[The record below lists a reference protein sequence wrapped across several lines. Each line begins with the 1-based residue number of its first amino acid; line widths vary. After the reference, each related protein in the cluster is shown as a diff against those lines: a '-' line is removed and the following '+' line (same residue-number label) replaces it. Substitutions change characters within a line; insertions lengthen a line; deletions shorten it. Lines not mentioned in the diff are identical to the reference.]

1 MSGYTTAA
9 TLIADAMH
17 QAYQQGTNLDEMF
30 AVLSVQ
36 REVTSVHL
44 AQAALHQQAVLA
56 KQAQDQADKA
66 ALEEDLKDG
75 ADSWMTFR
83 RITLPGM
90 RTALLSGGLLAFAL
104 SFDEVIVTLFAAGPG
119 ARTLPVWVYSEF
131 QRSYQLP
138 VVNVVA
144 LLLVL
149 VSVVPVW
156 IAQRIGGGEITRG
169 GR

>member
-9 TLIADAMH
+9 TLIAEAMH

-56 KQAQDQADKA
+56 KQAQDQANKA

-75 ADSWMTFR
+75 A
-83 RITLPGM
+83 
-90 RTALLSGGLLAFAL
+90 
-104 SFDEVIVTLFAAGPG
+104 
-119 ARTLPVWVYSEF
+119 
-131 QRSYQLP
+131 
-138 VVNVVA
+138 N
-144 LLLVL
+144 
-149 VSVVPVW
+149 
-156 IAQRIGGGEITRG
+156 
-169 GR
+169 